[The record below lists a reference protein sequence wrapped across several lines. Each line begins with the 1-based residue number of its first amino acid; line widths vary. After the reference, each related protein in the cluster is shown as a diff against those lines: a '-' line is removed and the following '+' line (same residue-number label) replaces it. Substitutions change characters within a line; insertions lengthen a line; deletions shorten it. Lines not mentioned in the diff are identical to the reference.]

1 MSGAVWVARAYA
13 DGWPTRCGDIVID
26 KETLGASDKALDYIV
41 GITAKY
47 ILMSTGVSIAW
58 FRRGNQDF
66 PVLLIKYEAKP
77 PDVPAIAARFIYH
90 RP

>member
-1 MSGAVWVARAYA
+1 M
-13 DGWPTRCGDIVID
+13 ID

-66 PVLLIKYEAKP
+66 PVLLMYL
-77 PDVPAIAARFIYH
+77 IYWF
-90 RP
+90 RYSTLIY

>member
-1 MSGAVWVARAYA
+1 M
-13 DGWPTRCGDIVID
+13 ID

-47 ILMSTGVSIAW
+47 ILMPTGVSIAW

-66 PVLLIKYEAKP
+66 PVLLMRLLYP
-77 PDVPAIAARFIYH
+77 CSVLLRVTNVPCRRLPAENVSNKVH
-90 RP
+90 L